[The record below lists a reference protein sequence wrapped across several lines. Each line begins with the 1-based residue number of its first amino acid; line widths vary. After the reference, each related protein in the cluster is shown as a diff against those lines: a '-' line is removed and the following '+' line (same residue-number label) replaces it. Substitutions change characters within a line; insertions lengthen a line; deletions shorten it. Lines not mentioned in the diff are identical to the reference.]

1 MKKWQNMSS
10 RFLVLVLLSAN
21 FVGLAPIVQ
30 GATEESAAVAEEVVT
45 KDSDAPQESK
55 DSETSGSLST
65 TEQTSVSSSEAVSS
79 QSLPSSESASASLGA
94 TSKTTKASSETA
106 TSDSEE
112 ETDKKTIPV
121 QLLGLNDYHGAI
133 DLTGTAY
140 LGSEKFTNVGR
151 ASNLAVHLDQAEAAF
166 KEKHSNGASERIQ
179 GGDLVGASPANSALL
194 QDEPTIKIFNKIKF
208 TIGTIGN
215 HEFDQGLGEF
225 RRILDGVPPKEGQF
239 NSIVDNYPREA
250 SNMEVV
256 LANVVN
262 KADGEH
268 GKQGQ
273 IPYEFSPYTI
283 KEYGS
288 GEEAVKIGYIGI
300 VTTEFPNLVLKQHHE
315 KYDVL
320 DEAATIVKYSKELRN
335 QGVNAIVIVSHLAA
349 TSSQEVVQGEVAD
362 VMGRVNDLDPDNSVD
377 VVFAG
382 HNHQFTNG
390 VIKGPK
396 NDVRVV
402 QSTSQGKAYIDLQG
416 ELDVETKD
424 FAEVP
429 KAEVKPTTEL
439 ENKNQE
445 IVNIVAEANELVK
458 TVTED
463 KVGTADQAATEAGLI
478 AKVSTEHSESPVGN
492 LVTEAQ
498 LYMAQNG
505 GYLDEAGKPIKVDFA
520 LTNNGGIRADLKVK
534 ENGDITW
541 GAAQLVQ
548 PFGNIL
554 QLVEISG
561 KDLIGALNEQ
571 HPVGKEH
578 YFLQIAGMKM
588 TYTKDE
594 TGFKVDTVT
603 DAEGNEIDE
612 EKKYVIV
619 INDFLLGGGD
629 GFASFTK
636 GKLLQAMDTDTNIF
650 IKYFELKEKA
660 GEKIAAPATDRKQ
673 LVTPSNEN
681 VVPIQML
688 GLNDYHGAI
697 DVPGTA
703 YLEDGK
709 HPNVGRAS
717 NLAVHLDQATT
728 EFLTEN
734 QNGVSE
740 RVQAG
745 DLVGASP
752 ANSALLQDEP
762 TIRIFNEMKFGIG
775 TIGNHEFDQ
784 GLAEF
789 KRILNGTKP
798 VEGQFNPIVDNYPR
812 EKSTMDV
819 VLANVVNKAKGDHGE
834 KGEVPYGFEP
844 YVVKEY
850 GDGTKKVKVGYIGIV
865 TTEFPNLVLK
875 QHHEQFDVL
884 DEADTIVKYSQEL
897 RNQGVNAIVIVSHLA
912 ATSSQEVVKG
922 EVLDV
927 MTKVNSIDP
936 DNSVDIVFA
945 GHNHQFT
952 NGVIKGPKNDVRV
965 VQSTSQGKAYIDL
978 KGELDFETQDF
989 VTTPTAKVKPT
1000 THREDKNEKIV
1011 AIVEEANELVKTVTE
1026 EKVGTADAATAE
1038 AGLIA
1043 KASTEHSE
1051 SPVGNLVTDAQLYM
1065 AQNGNYL
1072 DKDDQPIKVDFALTN
1087 NGGIRADLTINEN
1100 GEITWGAAQLVQPF
1114 GNILQL
1120 VEISGKDLIGAL
1132 NEQHPVGKEHYFL
1145 QIAGMKMTYTKDETG
1160 FKVETVTD
1168 AEGNK
1173 INEEQKYVIVIND
1186 FLLGGGDGFASFTK
1200 GKLLQAMD
1208 TDTNTFIK
1216 YFELKEQA
1224 GEKITAPATD
1234 RKQLATTEPEVPE
1247 TPVTEEQLREA
1258 TKINPITVGDSV
1270 ITGKTLPKAV
1280 LSFGE
1285 KVTATADEDGEFTLT
1300 LEQKITAATPITI
1313 TVTVGEVSVAILTDV
1328 LEKPTEPGE
1337 VQDPEELLKA
1347 SSISKLT
1354 AGDKVIKGQ
1363 SLPGTTVTY
1372 APETKAR
1379 ALPLTATA
1387 DETGNYQLSLKAGL
1401 EAGQT
1406 VTLAF
1411 TLNGTTVEKTKKVA
1425 KAVVTEEQLRE
1436 ATKINPITVGDSV
1449 ITGKTLPKAIL
1460 SFGEKVTA
1468 TADEKGQFTLTLEQ
1482 KITAA
1487 TPITITVTVGEVS
1500 VAILTDVLEKPTE
1513 PGGVQDP
1520 EELLKASSISK
1531 LTAGDTVIKG
1541 QSLPGT
1547 TVTYVPVTKARALPL
1562 TATADKTGNYQLN
1575 LKTGLEAGQRVTLA
1589 FTLNGTTVE
1598 ITEKVGKAPVTE
1610 PLEITKELLEETTVI
1625 NPITVGDQTITGKT
1639 LAGAVV
1645 NYRLKTAD
1653 QVILGTTT
1661 ADKDGNFSLKVT
1673 KALKANSV
1681 LLLDFTIADIS
1692 ITREAT
1698 VAKAKG
1704 TNNSGGNNGN
1714 HSNKP
1719 GGSQYLPQ
1727 TGEEKAVFGL
1737 VSIGLVLVGYSM
1749 YLKRETNELSQ

>member
-1 MKKWQNMSS
+1 MLELIWLNINIRRVCVLKKWQNMSS

-30 GATEESAAVAEEVVT
+30 GATEESAALAEEVVT
-45 KDSDAPQESK
+45 KDSDAPQEPK

-94 TSKTTKASSETA
+94 TSKTTKASTETA

-140 LGSEKFTNVGR
+140 LGSDKFTNVGR
-151 ASNLAVHLDQAEAAF
+151 ASNLAVHLDQAEATF
-166 KEKHSNGASERIQ
+166 KEKHSNGSSERIQ

-194 QDEPTIKIFNKIKF
+194 QDEPTIKIFNKMKF

-268 GKQGQ
+268 GDQGQ

-478 AKVSTEHSESPVGN
+478 AKASTEHSESPVGN

-505 GYLDEAGKPIKVDFA
+505 GYLDEAGNPIKVDFA

-594 TGFKVDTVT
+594 TGFKVKTVT
-603 DAEGNEIDE
+603 DAKGNEINE

-697 DVPGTA
+697 DVTGPA
-703 YLEDGK
+703 YLDGK
-709 HPNVGRAS
+709 KYEEVGRAS

-798 VEGQFNPIVDNYPR
+798 VEGQFNSIVDNYPR

-850 GDGTKKVKVGYIGIV
+850 GEGTKKVKVGYIGIV

-922 EVLDV
+922 EVADV
-927 MTKVNSIDP
+927 MGRVNDLDP
-936 DNSVDIVFA
+936 DNSVDVVFA

-978 KGELDFETQDF
+978 QGELDVETKDF
-989 VTTPTAKVKPT
+989 AEVPKAEVKPT
-1000 THREDKNEKIV
+1000 TELENKNQEIVNIV
-1011 AIVEEANELVKTVTE
+1011 AEANELVKTVTE
-1026 EKVGTADAATAE
+1026 DKVGTADQAATE

-1051 SPVGNLVTDAQLYM
+1051 SPVGNLVTEAQLYM
-1065 AQNGNYL
+1065 AQNGGYL
-1072 DKDDQPIKVDFALTN
+1072 DEAGNPIKVDFALTN
-1087 NGGIRADLTINEN
+1087 NGGIRADLKVKEN
-1100 GEITWGAAQLVQPF
+1100 GDITWGAAQLVQPF

-1160 FKVETVTD
+1160 FKVKTVTD
-1168 AEGNK
+1168 AKGNE
-1173 INEEQKYVIVIND
+1173 INEEKKYVIVIND

-1285 KVTATADEDGEFTLT
+1285 KVTATADEKGQFTLT
-1300 LEQKITAATPITI
+1300 LEQEITAATPITI

-1328 LEKPTEPGE
+1328 LEKPIDPGE
-1337 VQDPEELLKA
+1337 VQDPEK
-1347 SSISKLT
+1347 
-1354 AGDKVIKGQ
+1354 
-1363 SLPGTTVTY
+1363 
-1372 APETKAR
+1372 
-1379 ALPLTATA
+1379 
-1387 DETGNYQLSLKAGL
+1387 
-1401 EAGQT
+1401 
-1406 VTLAF
+1406 
-1411 TLNGTTVEKTKKVA
+1411 
-1425 KAVVTEEQLRE
+1425 
-1436 ATKINPITVGDSV
+1436 
-1449 ITGKTLPKAIL
+1449 
-1460 SFGEKVTA
+1460 
-1468 TADEKGQFTLTLEQ
+1468 
-1482 KITAA
+1482 
-1487 TPITITVTVGEVS
+1487 
-1500 VAILTDVLEKPTE
+1500 
-1513 PGGVQDP
+1513 
-1520 EELLKASSISK
+1520 LLKASSISK

-1541 QSLPGT
+1541 QTLPGT
-1547 TVTYVPVTKARALPL
+1547 TVTYGSTAKVRAIPL
-1562 TATADKTGNYQLN
+1562 TATADKNGKYQLK
-1575 LKTGLEAGQRVTLA
+1575 LKESLEAGQTVTLV
-1589 FTLNGTTVE
+1589 FTLKETTVE
-1598 ITEKVGKAPVTE
+1598 KSAKVGEVSITE
-1610 PLEITKELLEETTVI
+1610 PLDITKKLLEKETSV
-1625 NPITVGDQTITGKT
+1625 NPVTVGDQTITGKT
-1639 LAGAVV
+1639 LAGTVV
-1645 NYRLKTAD
+1645 NYRLKTAE
-1653 QVILGTTT
+1653 QVILGTAT

-1692 ITREAT
+1692 ITREVT

-1714 HSNKP
+1714 HNNKP

>member
-578 YFLQIAGMKM
+578 YFLQ
-588 TYTKDE
+588 
-594 TGFKVDTVT
+594 
-603 DAEGNEIDE
+603 
-612 EKKYVIV
+612 
-619 INDFLLGGGD
+619 
-629 GFASFTK
+629 
-636 GKLLQAMDTDTNIF
+636 
-650 IKYFELKEKA
+650 
-660 GEKIAAPATDRKQ
+660 
-673 LVTPSNEN
+673 
-681 VVPIQML
+681 
-688 GLNDYHGAI
+688 
-697 DVPGTA
+697 
-703 YLEDGK
+703 
-709 HPNVGRAS
+709 
-717 NLAVHLDQATT
+717 
-728 EFLTEN
+728 
-734 QNGVSE
+734 
-740 RVQAG
+740 
-745 DLVGASP
+745 
-752 ANSALLQDEP
+752 
-762 TIRIFNEMKFGIG
+762 
-775 TIGNHEFDQ
+775 
-784 GLAEF
+784 
-789 KRILNGTKP
+789 
-798 VEGQFNPIVDNYPR
+798 
-812 EKSTMDV
+812 
-819 VLANVVNKAKGDHGE
+819 
-834 KGEVPYGFEP
+834 
-844 YVVKEY
+844 
-850 GDGTKKVKVGYIGIV
+850 
-865 TTEFPNLVLK
+865 
-875 QHHEQFDVL
+875 
-884 DEADTIVKYSQEL
+884 
-897 RNQGVNAIVIVSHLA
+897 
-912 ATSSQEVVKG
+912 
-922 EVLDV
+922 
-927 MTKVNSIDP
+927 
-936 DNSVDIVFA
+936 
-945 GHNHQFT
+945 
-952 NGVIKGPKNDVRV
+952 
-965 VQSTSQGKAYIDL
+965 
-978 KGELDFETQDF
+978 
-989 VTTPTAKVKPT
+989 
-1000 THREDKNEKIV
+1000 
-1011 AIVEEANELVKTVTE
+1011 
-1026 EKVGTADAATAE
+1026 
-1038 AGLIA
+1038 
-1043 KASTEHSE
+1043 
-1051 SPVGNLVTDAQLYM
+1051 
-1065 AQNGNYL
+1065 
-1072 DKDDQPIKVDFALTN
+1072 
-1087 NGGIRADLTINEN
+1087 
-1100 GEITWGAAQLVQPF
+1100 
-1114 GNILQL
+1114 
-1120 VEISGKDLIGAL
+1120 
-1132 NEQHPVGKEHYFL
+1132 
-1145 QIAGMKMTYTKDETG
+1145 
-1160 FKVETVTD
+1160 
-1168 AEGNK
+1168 
-1173 INEEQKYVIVIND
+1173 
-1186 FLLGGGDGFASFTK
+1186 
-1200 GKLLQAMD
+1200 
-1208 TDTNTFIK
+1208 
-1216 YFELKEQA
+1216 
-1224 GEKITAPATD
+1224 
-1234 RKQLATTEPEVPE
+1234 
-1247 TPVTEEQLREA
+1247 
-1258 TKINPITVGDSV
+1258 
-1270 ITGKTLPKAV
+1270 
-1280 LSFGE
+1280 
-1285 KVTATADEDGEFTLT
+1285 
-1300 LEQKITAATPITI
+1300 
-1313 TVTVGEVSVAILTDV
+1313 
-1328 LEKPTEPGE
+1328 
-1337 VQDPEELLKA
+1337 
-1347 SSISKLT
+1347 
-1354 AGDKVIKGQ
+1354 
-1363 SLPGTTVTY
+1363 
-1372 APETKAR
+1372 
-1379 ALPLTATA
+1379 
-1387 DETGNYQLSLKAGL
+1387 
-1401 EAGQT
+1401 
-1406 VTLAF
+1406 
-1411 TLNGTTVEKTKKVA
+1411 
-1425 KAVVTEEQLRE
+1425 
-1436 ATKINPITVGDSV
+1436 
-1449 ITGKTLPKAIL
+1449 
-1460 SFGEKVTA
+1460 
-1468 TADEKGQFTLTLEQ
+1468 
-1482 KITAA
+1482 
-1487 TPITITVTVGEVS
+1487 
-1500 VAILTDVLEKPTE
+1500 
-1513 PGGVQDP
+1513 
-1520 EELLKASSISK
+1520 
-1531 LTAGDTVIKG
+1531 
-1541 QSLPGT
+1541 
-1547 TVTYVPVTKARALPL
+1547 
-1562 TATADKTGNYQLN
+1562 
-1575 LKTGLEAGQRVTLA
+1575 
-1589 FTLNGTTVE
+1589 
-1598 ITEKVGKAPVTE
+1598 
-1610 PLEITKELLEETTVI
+1610 
-1625 NPITVGDQTITGKT
+1625 
-1639 LAGAVV
+1639 
-1645 NYRLKTAD
+1645 
-1653 QVILGTTT
+1653 
-1661 ADKDGNFSLKVT
+1661 
-1673 KALKANSV
+1673 
-1681 LLLDFTIADIS
+1681 
-1692 ITREAT
+1692 
-1698 VAKAKG
+1698 
-1704 TNNSGGNNGN
+1704 
-1714 HSNKP
+1714 
-1719 GGSQYLPQ
+1719 
-1727 TGEEKAVFGL
+1727 
-1737 VSIGLVLVGYSM
+1737 
-1749 YLKRETNELSQ
+1749 